1 MDWIIDRI
9 NASEEAVY
17 LSKPGFPATR
27 KISVPGAVKACLNK
41 GQLLIWASTGY
52 LWEVDPSSGH
62 RKRRVYD
69 AAKDQIELNP

>member
-17 LSKPGFPATR
+17 LSKPGFSATR
-27 KISVPGAVKACLNK
+27 KISVPGAVKACVNK

-69 AAKDQIELNP
+69 ENTDRLELTP